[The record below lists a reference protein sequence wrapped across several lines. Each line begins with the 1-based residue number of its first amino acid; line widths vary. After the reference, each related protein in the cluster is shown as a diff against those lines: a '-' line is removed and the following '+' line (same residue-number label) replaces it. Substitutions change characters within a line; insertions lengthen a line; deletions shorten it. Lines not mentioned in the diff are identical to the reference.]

1 MNYRKVPFMNGYDP
15 MYPGA
20 GFLSGAAPAKP
31 VKVIL
36 RASRTLAPGWP
47 GFMAWLAGAHPQLY
61 ALMQVRFPNLALY
74 TQNGDPASVIP
85 GMMHGLGAT
94 DSLTPIDVTAQTMAL
109 PSYGSSGG
117 SSGGWASDLVSALT
131 SAAPTVI
138 STIDQ
143 QKIFNTQL
151 SRAQQGLPPLNTGSY
166 GLPSMQG
173 AFATLTTP
181 VMLMVGVGVVAL
193 IAMRRGRG

>member
-15 MYPGA
+15 LNPGA
-20 GFLSGAAPAKP
+20 GFLSGPAAAKP

-47 GFMAWLAGAHPQLY
+47 GFMAWLAQAHPQLFS
-61 ALMQVRFPNLALY
+61 LMQVRFPNLALY
-74 TQNGDPASVIP
+74 TQNGDPAPVIA
-85 GMMHGLGAT
+85 GMMHGLGQDT
-94 DSLTPIDVTAQTMAL
+94 SLTPIDVTAQTL
-109 PSYGSSGG
+109 PMPDYSSG
-117 SSGGWASDLVSALT
+117 SSGGWASDLVNALT

-151 SRAQQGLPPLNTGSY
+151 SRAQQGLPPLNTTSY

-181 VMLMVGVGVVAL
+181 VMLMIGAGVVGL
-193 IAMRRGRG
+193 MVLRRRR

>member
-15 MYPGA
+15 LNPGA
-20 GFLSGAAPAKP
+20 GFLSGPSVAPR
-31 VKVIL
+31 KVIL

-47 GFMAWLAGAHPQLY
+47 GFMAWLATAHPSLY

-74 TQNGDPASVIP
+74 TQNGEPAPVIA
-85 GMMHGLGAT
+85 GLGDT
-94 DSLTPIDVTAQTMAL
+94 SLTPVDVTAQML
-109 PSYGSSGG
+109 PTSSG
-117 SSGGWASDLVSALT
+117 SSGGWASDLVNALT

-151 SRAQQGLPPLNTGSY
+151 SRAQQGLPPLNTTSY

-181 VMLMVGVGVVAL
+181 VMLMVGAGIVGLMVL
-193 IAMRRGRG
+193 RRRR